1 MAGAEEW
8 RGVLEAA
15 RLSDLAG
22 RMRKYFATVVAAY
35 SFFFYGTVAA
45 SYWLAAVALSLL
57 FEAGDDPRFWV
68 SALLA
73 MIPMLALAGFLSGA
87 ARPKVGSKT
96 WQRKGR
102 LVSSIFA
109 VIFALAFLV
118 ASASSPALY
127 SVVWY
132 PALAVALLLIH
143 LFIEREAYRRGEVA
157 ARPFLVSG
165 VSALA
170 TTPLVAYVAM
180 HHLPAGWMLALS
192 LMLASYSA
200 AAFIALR
207 SATRALEVRGG
218 REGGEVRG
226 PPEGG

>member
-1 MAGAEEW
+1 
-8 RGVLEAA
+8 
-15 RLSDLAG
+15 
-22 RMRKYFATVVAAY
+22 
-35 SFFFYGTVAA
+35 
-45 SYWLAAVALSLL
+45 
-57 FEAGDDPRFWV
+57 
-68 SALLA
+68 

-170 TTPLVAYVAM
+170 TTPLAVYAALR
-180 HHLPAGWMLALS
+180 HPGAGWMLALA
-192 LMLASYSA
+192 LMQASYSV
-200 AAFIALR
+200 AAFVALKG
-207 SATRALEVRGG
+207 AARAFEEEGG
-218 REGGEVRG
+218 RKGGEVRG